1 MSFRLVVLWS
11 DALLWLLV
19 LGLTVGGVWAAH
31 QPYLRNAWRKV
42 GESGVA
48 MGALTVL
55 AAFVTVGLLDSL
67 HYQPRLPGGP
77 EERVQYAPEVLSAL
91 DALATGLRE
100 RRETTYSA
108 PFAIHLFAKEAVERG
123 GVQVREFPRL
133 QYGGRHLAEGAS
145 TLPDIAL
152 RAAVGMLL
160 GLAVWAALVLVLAA
174 LVGRRYGGIAAVL
187 RHWRSGGDGLAFRPA
202 LVTLLVLCLLAG
214 PLLWLSGSYHVFGTD
229 KVGQDVFYLTLKSI
243 RTALVIGTLTP
254 LVTLPL
260 AILLGIVAGYKG
272 GRWDD
277 AIQYLYTV
285 LNSIPGVLLIAAM
298 VLMMQ
303 VVIDINPQWFET
315 AAQRADARLL
325 ALCFILGLTSW
336 TGLCRLLRAE
346 TLKLRELDYVQAAR
360 AFGVAELRIM
370 GRHILPNL
378 FHIVLIALVMD
389 FSGLVL
395 SEAVLSYI
403 GIGVDPTMISFGTMI
418 NAARLELS
426 REPVVWW
433 SLAAAFVFM
442 FSLVLA
448 ANLFADAVRD
458 AFDPR
463 WQGGLRRKAVAA

>member
-1 MSFRLVVLWS
+1 
-11 DALLWLLV
+11 
-19 LGLTVGGVWAAH
+19 
-31 QPYLRNAWRKV
+31 
-42 GESGVA
+42 
-48 MGALTVL
+48 
-55 AAFVTVGLLDSL
+55 
-67 HYQPRLPGGP
+67 
-77 EERVQYAPEVLSAL
+77 
-91 DALATGLRE
+91 
-100 RRETTYSA
+100 
-108 PFAIHLFAKEAVERG
+108 
-123 GVQVREFPRL
+123 
-133 QYGGRHLAEGAS
+133 
-145 TLPDIAL
+145 
-152 RAAVGMLL
+152 
-160 GLAVWAALVLVLAA
+160 
-174 LVGRRYGGIAAVL
+174 
-187 RHWRSGGDGLAFRPA
+187 
-202 LVTLLVLCLLAG
+202 
-214 PLLWLSGSYHVFGTD
+214 
-229 KVGQDVFYLTLKSI
+229 
-243 RTALVIGTLTP
+243 
-254 LVTLPL
+254 VTLPL
-260 AILLGIVAGYKG
+260 AICWASWRATRGALGRRHPV
-272 GRWDD
+272 
-277 AIQYLYTV
+277 LYTV

-433 SLAAAFVFM
+433 SLRRR
-442 FSLVLA
+442 SCSCSPWCWRQP
-448 ANLFADAVRD
+448 VRRRG
-458 AFDPR
+458 ARRFRPR